1 MDIEVK
7 LYLAKRLCLAPS
19 ELSYLDLLEIED
31 SSVLIQ
37 PDRLLEFLD
46 SLCCSEGYSE
56 DVRLFAACMISRI
69 ELIDELVGRS
79 RIELISEL
87 LGRLAPAKEK
97 DDTEYDW
104 YKGYSEE
111 EKAILIA
118 NDREAEQAAIERKK
132 LQKEASDKL
141 KKMDQDELNN
151 DMFDFV
157 WSFTGVRKGD
167 RKLCRYAISQY
178 LVPMGLI
185 SGYSDLPVKARTKLS
200 AAEEYVNKR
209 IDEYY
214 ATFETDNLQ
223 KWANEYKLWAQKYKL
238 KKHTIAS
245 IKDYMKAEG
254 YKVSDTAIKS
264 IKILCDEK

>member
-1 MDIEVK
+1 MDIEIK

-37 PDRLLEFLD
+37 PDGLLEFLD

-56 DVRLFAACMISRI
+56 DVRLFAACMISRM
-69 ELIDELVGRS
+69 ELID
-79 RIELISEL
+79 EL
-87 LGRLAPAKEK
+87 LGRLAPAKEQ

-157 WSFTGVRKGD
+157 WSFTGIRKGD

-200 AAEEYVNKR
+200 VAEEYVNKR

-223 KWANEYKLWAQKYKL
+223 KWANEYKLWAKKYKL

-254 YKVSDTAIKS
+254 YKVSDTAIQS